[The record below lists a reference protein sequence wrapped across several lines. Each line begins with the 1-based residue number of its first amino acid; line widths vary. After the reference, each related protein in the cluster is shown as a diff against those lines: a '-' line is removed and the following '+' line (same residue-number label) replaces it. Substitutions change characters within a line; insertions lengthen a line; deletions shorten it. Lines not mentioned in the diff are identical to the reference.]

1 MCIIGSCWFDEFIP
15 KVGTRGYNK
24 KGEDPLKWL
33 PSLPQVKVEGCTVL
47 CMYVNLCDLLLQKR
61 TKPDWQDV
69 SPEFKLFPGVTK
81 DMIGAEQRPHTNT
94 VSGLPSLLR
103 PPVNKGRQ
111 LGMYMYVY
119 MYMYMYLHVAKETH
133 TLYEDC
139 VHVFV

>member
-1 MCIIGSCWFDEFIP
+1 MAAFLASSKSGRVYCFMH
-15 KVGTRGYNK
+15 VM
-24 KGEDPLKWL
+24 
-33 PSLPQVKVEGCTVL
+33 
-47 CMYVNLCDLLLQKR
+47 MYVNLCDLLLQKR

-111 LGMYMYVY
+111 LGMYMY
-119 MYMYMYLHVAKETH
+119 MYLHVAKRDAYP
-133 TLYEDC
+133 L
-139 VHVFV
+139 